1 MVQDAAMAQEDL
13 LTTILDWEIEREER
27 IAERIDRRDWGRA
40 FLSPT
45 IPLVWDANWIL
56 IERPGMTVDEIIEAA
71 DGSIGSSGMR
81 HRTVLAPDRADG
93 SRLVPEFEAR
103 GWGIEP
109 GLCMVHRRA
118 PDREPEVQV
127 KECRMYEIEGLRR
140 DLIRGSLS
148 DIGIHDED
156 VTEQLLEWERRL
168 GECDGD
174 RWFVAPAGGRPASA
188 CRLLARDG
196 IGQVEDV
203 GTLPEARNQG
213 LARSVTLAAARA
225 SEEDGNELT
234 FLGAAADDWPRV
246 LYAKLGFDEV
256 GSLYAFRRRP

>member
-1 MVQDAAMAQEDL
+1 MNEAL
-13 LTTILDWEIEREER
+13 LARILKWEIEREER
-27 IAERIDRRDWGRA
+27 IAERVDRHGWGRA

-56 IERPGMTVDEIIEAA
+56 IERPGMAVDEIIEAA
-71 DGSIGSSGMR
+71 DGSIGSAGMR
-81 HRTVLAPDRADG
+81 HRTVLALDPADG
-93 SRLVPEFEAR
+93 HRLRAEFEAR
-103 GWGIEP
+103 DWGIEP
-109 GLCMVHRRA
+109 GLHMLRRRA
-118 PDREPEVQV
+118 PDREPEMQV
-127 KECRMYEIEGLRR
+127 TQCRMHEIEDLRR

-156 VTEQLLEWERRL
+156 VTEQLIEYERRL
-168 GECDGD
+168 GVCDGD

-213 LARSVTLAAARA
+213 LARAVTLAAARA

-234 FLGAAADDWPRV
+234 FLAAAADDWPRL
-246 LYAKLGFDEV
+246 LYARLGFDEI
-256 GSLYAFRRRP
+256 GSLHAFRRRR